1 MRNIG
6 FVLLAV
12 AVVLGLFTVWG
23 VRQLTAA
30 HTGADS
36 KAHQTTVVVA
46 TRPIGFGEAIT
57 PDVLRAQTWPAGAQ
71 PQGSFQTVAQ
81 VTAQRRVALGPIAPN
96 EPLLTTRVSG
106 PGGRATLS
114 GEIRQ
119 GMRASTIRVNDVVGV
134 AGFVLPGDFVDV
146 LITRSDKPGADQ
158 TSHTDLLLRSIRVLG
173 VDQLANE
180 NKNDP
185 VVAKAV
191 TIEVT
196 PEQAQKL
203 ALAAEVG
210 TLSLALRGT
219 VDPLANNQE
228 PVPPTVRTD
237 DLRLDGVRPT
247 APAAPR
253 KVIRVSRPVHREE
266 PGASIQI
273 FRGAEASVA
282 HVPIGQGVG

>member
-12 AVVLGLFTVWG
+12 SIVLGLFTVWG
-23 VRQLTAA
+23 VHQMTAA
-30 HTGADS
+30 HSANANL
-36 KAHQTTVVVA
+36 KQTTIIVA
-46 TRPIGFGEAIT
+46 NRPIGFGEAIT
-57 PDVLRAQTWPAGAQ
+57 PELLRAQAWPAGQ
-71 PQGSFQTVAQ
+71 LPQGSFQTVAQ
-81 VTAQRRVALGPIAPN
+81 VTAQHRVALGPIAAN
-96 EPLLTTRVSG
+96 EPLLITRISG

-114 GEIRQ
+114 GEIRE

-146 LITRSDKPGADQ
+146 LVTRGDKPNNDA
-158 TSHTDLLLRSIRVLG
+158 SRTDVLLRSVRVLG

-196 PEQAQKL
+196 PEQSQKL
-203 ALAAEVG
+203 ALASQIG

-219 VDPLANNQE
+219 IDPLSNGQE
-228 PVPPTVRTD
+228 PTPQTIRTD
-237 DLRLDGVRPT
+237 DLRLDGVRP
-247 APAAPR
+247 PPPPPR
-253 KVIRVSRPVHREE
+253 KVIRVSRPVRHQDTGVNIE
-266 PGASIQI
+266 IY
-273 FRGAEASVA
+273 RGSEASVS
-282 HVPIGQGVG
+282 HVPAGQGIG